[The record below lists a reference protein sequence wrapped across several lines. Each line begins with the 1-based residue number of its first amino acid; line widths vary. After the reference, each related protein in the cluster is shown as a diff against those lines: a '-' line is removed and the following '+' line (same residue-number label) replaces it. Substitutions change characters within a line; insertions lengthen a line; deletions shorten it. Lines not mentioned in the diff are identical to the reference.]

1 VPQQSSSTVA
11 TESSNESTSLQDFNQ
26 KVFAK
31 SPYLIWVLALFSHLQ
46 VTLILFLL
54 FFLVTDKNRNM
65 YKSKEMLRNWIVS
78 SSVFCII
85 NLFFGFQTLPLGTYL
100 VLLVFILSNLRNY
113 FELRTLSLILFSTI
127 TFTGTYEL
135 FFCLFFGFSL
145 NSLLIFLFTAQV
157 LLQIELSSDEEI
169 IAILLGL
176 FLGIRAVGWTAQTE
190 DILLKNWIM
199 YLTAPLLG
207 VLVFYFLKCIIT
219 HLSEKRVYSEQ
230 NLITNIILENE
241 TSSIVTNYQEE

>member
-1 VPQQSSSTVA
+1 MV
-11 TESSNESTSLQDFNQ
+11 
-26 KVFAK
+26 
-31 SPYLIWVLALFSHLQ
+31 WVLALFSHLQ
-46 VTLILFLL
+46 VTLVLFLL
-54 FFLVTDKNRNM
+54 FFMVTDKNRNM

-78 SSVFCII
+78 FSVFCTI

-113 FELRTLSLILFSTI
+113 FELHTLSLVLFSTI

-135 FFCLFFGFSL
+135 FFCLFFGFSV

-157 LLQIELSSDEEI
+157 LLQIELSLDEEI

-176 FLGIRAVGWTAQTE
+176 FLGIRAVGWTTQTE
-190 DILLKNWIM
+190 DILLKNWIK

-207 VLVFYFLKCIIT
+207 VLVFYFLKCVIT
-219 HLSEKRVYSEQ
+219 HLSEKKVYSEQ
-230 NLITNIILENE
+230 NLTPNRIIENE
-241 TSSIVTNYQEE
+241 TLPVLTNYQEE

>member
-1 VPQQSSSTVA
+1 MPQQISSTVA
-11 TESSNESTSLQDFNQ
+11 TESSSGSTSLQDFNQ
-26 KVFAK
+26 KVFTK
-31 SPYLIWVLALFSHLQ
+31 SPYLVWVLALFSHLQ
-46 VTLILFLL
+46 VTLVLFLL
-54 FFLVTDKNRNM
+54 FFMVTDKNRNM

-78 SSVFCII
+78 FSVFCTI

-113 FELRTLSLILFSTI
+113 FELHTLSLVLFSTI

-135 FFCLFFGFSL
+135 FFCLFFGFSV

-157 LLQIELSSDEEI
+157 LLQIELSLDEEI

-176 FLGIRAVGWTAQTE
+176 FLGIRAVGWTTQTE
-190 DILLKNWIM
+190 DILLKNWIK

-207 VLVFYFLKCIIT
+207 VLVFYFLKCVIT
-219 HLSEKRVYSEQ
+219 HLSDKKVYSEQ
-230 NLITNIILENE
+230 NLTPNRIIENE
-241 TSSIVTNYQEE
+241 TLPVLTNYQEE